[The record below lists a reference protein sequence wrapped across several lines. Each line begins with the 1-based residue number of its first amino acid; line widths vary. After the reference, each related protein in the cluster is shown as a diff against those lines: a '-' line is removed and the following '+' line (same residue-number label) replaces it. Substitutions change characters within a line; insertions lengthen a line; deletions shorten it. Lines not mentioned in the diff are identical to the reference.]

1 MKQMFSDQMI
11 DLMARHMYYNL
22 EHKRITKAN
31 IKKSIRS
38 FENMWLTSIR
48 EIKRNEKR
56 KV

>member
-1 MKQMFSDQMI
+1 MKQMFSDKLI

-31 IKKSIRS
+31 IKKSIRA
-38 FENMWLTSIR
+38 FENMWVTSVR
-48 EIKRNEKR
+48 KVKRYDKR

>member
-1 MKQMFSDQMI
+1 MKQMFSDQLI
-11 DLMARHMYYNL
+11 DLMSRHMYYNL

-38 FENMWLTSIR
+38 FENMWITTVR
-48 EIKRNEKR
+48 GAKKNGKR